1 MQSWLPT
8 LERKLEV
15 AAESGHDDFRCYLS
29 AEPPPLHDQ
38 QTIPEGIL
46 QAAIKVAN
54 EPPTDVKSL
63 FRGAYALFDQ
73 ETLDKVSEKKRV
85 AHKPMLFAL
94 SFFHAIALGRRK
106 FGKQGFSRS
115 YE

>member
-46 QAAIKVAN
+46 QARA
-54 EPPTDVKSL
+54 
-63 FRGAYALFDQ
+63 GARAGARAR
-73 ETLDKVSEKKRV
+73 VSQQTME
-85 AHKPMLFAL
+85 AP
-94 SFFHAIALGRRK
+94 
-106 FGKQGFSRS
+106 
-115 YE
+115 

>member
-46 QAAIKVAN
+46 QAAINPSPNPSPNPNQEGLKI
-54 EPPTDVKSL
+54 EPNLAMLTNGLADAK
-63 FRGAYALFDQ
+63 REAGRQ
-73 ETLDKVSEKKRV
+73 E
-85 AHKPMLFAL
+85 A
-94 SFFHAIALGRRK
+94 G
-106 FGKQGFSRS
+106 G
-115 YE
+115 